1 MSVASCHFE
10 RVSESIRLQSRPV
23 VASAWILKH
32 VQDGAVTSLRGGF
45 C

>member
-1 MSVASCHFE
+1 MSVASCHFQ
-10 RVSESIRLQSRPV
+10 RVSESIRLQSCQV

-32 VQDGAVTSLRGGF
+32 VQDGAAMSIRGGF